1 MVEIFLYGEENL
13 IGIDR
18 LDEVIGYFVSDGLVH
33 DVFFFAL
40 GDHDDG
46 NLGIFHLDLA
56 EGIEPAQS
64 RHVFVEDNEVEG
76 LMSCFFK
83 RISSIRYSCDFISFL
98 L

>member
-1 MVEIFLYGEENL
+1 MLELLSIVARCLFQDDLFVVEIFLYGEENL

-56 EGIEPAQS
+56 EGIEPLNPGMFSS
-64 RHVFVEDNEVEG
+64 RIMRSKV
-76 LMSCFFK
+76 S
-83 RISSIRYSCDFISFL
+83 
-98 L
+98 